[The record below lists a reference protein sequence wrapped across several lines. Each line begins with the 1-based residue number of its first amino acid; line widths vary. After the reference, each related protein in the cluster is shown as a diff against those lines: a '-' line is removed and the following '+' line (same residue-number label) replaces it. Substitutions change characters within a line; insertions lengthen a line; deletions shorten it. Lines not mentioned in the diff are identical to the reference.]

1 MPRLR
6 NPRQEISMKNQKAM
20 YAIAKARALSLGPRK
35 FKRIAGYA
43 LTDKELNETYLLEG
57 FAANKKAM
65 NAHVEI
71 WNSLGMVSP
80 VKIGD
85 DGAET
90 VYFFSIDDSD
100 SIQVMKALTAA
111 YPEYI
116 DEKTQGVLV
125 V

>member
-1 MPRLR
+1 
-6 NPRQEISMKNQKAM
+6 M

-57 FAANKKAM
+57 FAANRKAM
-65 NAHVEI
+65 SAHVDI
-71 WNSLGMVSP
+71 WATLDMVTP
-80 VKIGD
+80 VRIGD

-111 YPEYI
+111 FPEYV